1 MKGNNMFVTLLAKLK
16 KNKMV
21 LIRETVRLIIGASF
35 VILCLNPKISISWFW
50 LGLFLSVL
58 IPDLVGNF
66 FEAVSK
72 SPRMKSVHT
81 QVPLKHSNALSS
93 IMKTHK
99 DAYKFSQDKDSLIAF
114 LVYTYLGGD
123 EIRINDDMARLI
135 EKQLRM
141 KDFFLDIGLNSDK
154 TALLPAN
161 ELAEL
166 KRKHH
171 EEAEIYT
178 WIPLIDTLESLN
190 EGATCLDIK
199 RPSITLAKARFND
212 EMNFH
217 NVIACPVNEYYSG
230 SDFTKDQIL
239 IIDQDRYVNEVIQY
253 KNGEQELTIRGKLL
267 FAVTNFNE
275 PFKKQLTCAEL

>member
-1 MKGNNMFVTLLAKLK
+1 MFVTLIMKLK
-16 KNKMV
+16 KNKNGF
-21 LIRETVRLIIGASF
+21 IKETLRWIIIGVSL
-35 VILCLNPKISISWFW
+35 VILWLNPKINTNWTFLL
-50 LGLFLSVL
+50 LGLTFF
-58 IPDLVGNF
+58 IPDLVANF
-66 FEAVSK
+66 FGLVSK

-93 IMKTHK
+93 IMRTHK

-135 EKQLRM
+135 EKQLRI
-141 KDFFLDIGLNSDK
+141 KDFILDNGLNADK

-166 KRKHH
+166 KRKEHA
-171 EEAEIYT
+171 EAEIYI

-190 EGATCLDIK
+190 EGATCLDITM
-199 RPSITLAKARFND
+199 PSITLAKARFND

-267 FAVTNFNE
+267 FAVTSNISLSRITA
-275 PFKKQLTCAEL
+275 KTTTA

>member
-1 MKGNNMFVTLLAKLK
+1 MFVTLLAKLK
-16 KNKMV
+16 KNKKV
-21 LIRETVRLIIGASF
+21 FIKETVRFIILIPA
-35 VILCLNPKISISWFW
+35 VIVYFNPTINFNWFW
-50 LGLFLSVL
+50 LATGLSFF
-58 IPDLVGNF
+58 IPDLVANF
-66 FEAVSK
+66 FEAFSK

-81 QVPLKHSNALSS
+81 QVPLKRADALSS

-99 DAYKFSQDKDSLIAF
+99 EAYKFSQDKDSLIAF

-123 EIRINDDMARLI
+123 EVKINDDMARLI
-135 EKQLRM
+135 EKQLRI
-141 KDFFLDIGLNSDK
+141 KDFFLDNGLNADK
-154 TALLPAN
+154 TALLPDD

-171 EEAEIYT
+171 EEAEVYT

-199 RPSITLAKARFND
+199 MPSIMLIKARFDD
-212 EMNFH
+212 EVNFN

-239 IIDQDRYVNEVIQY
+239 IVDQDRYVNEVIRY
-253 KNGEQELTIRGKLL
+253 KDGEQELTIRGKLL
-267 FAVTNFNE
+267 FAVTNFNT
-275 PFKKQLTCAEL
+275 PFKKQLTCMEL